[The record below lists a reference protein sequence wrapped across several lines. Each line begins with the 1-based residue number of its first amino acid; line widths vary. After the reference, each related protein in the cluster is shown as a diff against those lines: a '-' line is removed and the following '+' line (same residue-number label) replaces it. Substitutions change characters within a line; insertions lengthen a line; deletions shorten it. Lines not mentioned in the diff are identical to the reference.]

1 MTHARK
7 THGGTFGAGAP
18 TFAHIVAA
26 LRPPNGVSSVAA
38 APDGPKVPATSSS
51 PVRPWSSPSANSRS
65 SSAAPASLAIDP
77 WKREPDTRS
86 GAKPEAL
93 KGTLTATELTAGA
106 QYDIY
111 RWDSVAAAL
120 TYDAQYKKA
129 TFAAVGTTY
138 VYADDKSFQSNST
151 TYYRVV
157 RAE

>member
-1 MTHARK
+1 MPAEVATHFLGHEGPKSAL
-7 THGGTFGAGAP
+7 
-18 TFAHIVAA
+18 AA
-26 LRPPNGVSSVAA
+26 LRRAG
-38 APDGPKVPATSSS
+38 
-51 PVRPWSSPSANSRS
+51 
-65 SSAAPASLAIDP
+65 L
-77 WKREPDTRS
+77 
-86 GAKPEAL
+86 
-93 KGTLTATELTAGA
+93 ATELTAGA